1 MTNKN
6 NLALETFKRYTEA
19 KVLAFADAVIAS
31 LTNNTDFPNAAP
43 MVAEL
48 VAAQSIYSVALSAA
62 KDGSRLQAAEKNAA
76 KEVVVDLLVQ
86 LCAFVNYIARGNRVM
101 LLGSG
106 FDVSKEL
113 ITPMVIEP
121 AKSIIINYGK
131 NSGEMDINVKGVK
144 AHKGLIFEYALA
156 TEKNEIAAEANWIT
170 QPSSTTK
177 CTIVNMP
184 VGQRVLIRIGIT
196 GSRKQLIYTAPVV
209 RLVA

>member
-6 NLALETFKRYTEA
+6 NLALETFKRFTEA
-19 KVLAFADAVIAS
+19 KVLAFADAIIAA

-48 VAAQSIYSVALSAA
+48 VAAQSIYSVALSAS

-86 LCAFVNYIARGNRVM
+86 LCAFVNYTARGNRVM

-121 AKSIIINYGK
+121 AKSITINYGK